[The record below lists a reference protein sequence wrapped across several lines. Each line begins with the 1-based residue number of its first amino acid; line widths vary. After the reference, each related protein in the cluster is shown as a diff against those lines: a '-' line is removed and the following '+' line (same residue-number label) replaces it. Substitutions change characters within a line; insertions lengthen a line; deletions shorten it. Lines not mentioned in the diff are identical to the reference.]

1 MARWKCDKCGID
13 LVAPNEETGEPAK
26 CPLCGRIAQAP
37 QDESSAV
44 PGASQED
51 IDIAQDVR
59 DDRYITAAAEGALAK
74 REAGKIRSEL
84 KAMGACYKVANVM
97 ANQMIEHAAKGSYL
111 KAMAWLCMGIF
122 VIVTGVSTLLAGNV
136 QRPGKLI
143 GAILFCGFG
152 GIIFGLVDMCSA
164 GKYRTVAG
172 LKQAWCKDMAELE

>member
-26 CPLCGRIAQAP
+26 CPLCGRIARAP
-37 QDESSAV
+37 QDEAAAAA
-44 PGASQED
+44 GASQED

-74 REAGKIRSEL
+74 REAAKIRSDL

-97 ANQMIEHAAKGSYL
+97 ANQMIEHAAKGSYIKPL
-111 KAMAWLCMGIF
+111 VWACLGVF
-122 VIVTGVSTLLAGNV
+122 VIVTGISTLLAGNV
-136 QRPGKLI
+136 HRPGKVI
-143 GAILFCGFG
+143 GAVLFG
-152 GIIFGLVDMCSA
+152 GLGCVIFGLVDMCSA

-172 LKQAWCKDMAELE
+172 LKQAWCKDMDELE